1 MNTKRLQA
9 FRTLYLALGLAALL
23 AAPVSA
29 QDITGTWI
37 LSVDLGPGVGG
48 DATFVLEQEGTAVT
62 GTYTGA
68 LGDNIELSG
77 TLEDGEITLTFE
89 SQAGEII
96 FYGTVDGDTMEGD
109 CIYGQLGDG
118 VFEGSKSG

>member
-1 MNTKRLQA
+1 MNTKRLQT
-9 FRTLYLALGLAALL
+9 FRTLYLALGLVALL

-37 LSVDLGPGVGG
+37 LSVDLGPGGGG

>member
-1 MNTKRLQA
+1 MNTKRLQT

-37 LSVDLGPGVGG
+37 LSVDLGPGGGG

-77 TLEDGEITLTFE
+77 TLEDGEIRLTFE

-118 VFEGSKSG
+118 FFEGSKSG

>member
-1 MNTKRLQA
+1 MNTKRLQT
-9 FRTLYLALGLAALL
+9 FRTLYLALGLVALL

-29 QDITGTWI
+29 QDISGTWI
-37 LSVDLGPGVGG
+37 LSVDLGPGGGG

-77 TLEDGEITLTFE
+77 TLEDGEISLTFE

>member
-1 MNTKRLQA
+1 MNTKRLQT
-9 FRTLYLALGLAALL
+9 FRTLYLALGLVALL

-37 LSVDLGPGVGG
+37 LSVDLGPGGGG

-68 LGDNIELSG
+68 WGDNIELSG